1 MGFEDYSGLENRL
14 LEPMNFLRPFFT
26 DISPTNV
33 IERIVISY
41 TYNKTCRE
49 LRWQPTWKTFLEL
62 KNILVKTRFRSLR
75 EVVFY
80 ARGVESWNINRD
92 HDLAQCIEG
101 LREQGI
107 DAKVESGV
115 FVIVIFFF
123 KSDTKINPSKA
134 HITSG

>member
-14 LEPMNFLRPFFT
+14 LEPMSFLRPFFI
-26 DISPTNV
+26 DISPTNI
-33 IERIVISY
+33 IERVVISC

-49 LRWQPTWKTFLEL
+49 RWQPTWKTFLEL
-62 KNILVKTRFRSLR
+62 KNILVKTRFQSLR

-101 LREQGI
+101 LRKQGI